1 MPRKGRFYVAGLPV
15 HVVQRGNNR
24 APIFFDER
32 DYRAYMKWLKA
43 AAEKYGCEVHAYV
56 LMTNH
61 VHLLVT
67 PEDETGVSR
76 MMQYIGRYYVPY
88 INHTYGRTGTLWEG
102 RYKSSLVDADG
113 YFLTC
118 SRYIELNPV
127 RAAMVS
133 HPREY
138 VWSSYAVNAEGKVDT
153 LVKPHPLYTSL
164 GANEKARQQAYE
176 ALFEAHVDDVALS
189 EIRASWQTGTPLG
202 NDRFREEIE
211 SVLGKKIGQSRRGR
225 PPKSLKGL

>member
-1 MPRKGRFYVAGLPV
+1 MPV

-32 DYRAYMKWLKA
+32 DYRAYSKWLKA

-67 PEDETGVSR
+67 PKDETGLSR

-102 RYKSSLVDADG
+102 RYKSSLVDTNG

-118 SRYIELNPV
+118 CRYIELNPV
-127 RAAMVS
+127 RASMVS

-138 VWSSYAVNAEGKVDT
+138 IWSSYATNAEGKIDT
-153 LVKPHPLYTSL
+153 VVKPHPLYTSL

-176 ALFEAHVDDVALS
+176 ALFEVHVDDVELS
-189 EIRASWQTGTPLG
+189 EIRASLQTGTPLG

-211 SVLGKKIGQSRRGR
+211 GILGKKIGQTRRGR
-225 PPKSLKGL
+225 PPRLLKGSDPF